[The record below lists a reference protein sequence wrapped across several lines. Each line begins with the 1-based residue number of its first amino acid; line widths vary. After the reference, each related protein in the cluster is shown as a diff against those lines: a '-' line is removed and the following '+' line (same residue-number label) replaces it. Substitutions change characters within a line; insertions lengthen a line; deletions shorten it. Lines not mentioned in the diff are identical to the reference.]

1 MVNLQ
6 SSEIINNLLTSAQL
20 ITQNSRLVKANQ
32 EQFKLLSKRITL
44 VVNKLRYLEYNY
56 LLLPQLITFSE
67 FLTQV
72 QSFIKKFTIS
82 SYKYLF
88 LRIVNYQVEFGNLNQ
103 QLKQIILSCNLAANQ
118 IIEQQEDDWALL
130 IDLKTN
136 QELLTTSRLLLN
148 KLLNNQLN
156 EIFSD
161 LFKDPS
167 RLSVNKFLSYNQLP
181 KNLQQK
187 FVATSW
193 DAIGNQERYS
203 LLQRL
208 ELIEN
213 SYQALTAEFKAQLA
227 KITLIYRAVFIDEIG
242 NFPELPEC
250 WDNNPELHLLWI
262 NSDVLAPKPQRY
274 FLFYNELSPD
284 LQSVIAAHNTTK
296 GQTSV
301 ANWDKGSNEECYAIL
316 QSLATLSEQVWFGPA
331 VRHGSLNLQNY
342 NCLNQQFKE
351 QFQAAIKPIL
361 EAVLGLENNQHEVIA
376 EYWHEY
382 AEHHLLWFEYC
393 SSIENIAQSQSSQ
406 ASALLFSNSSQSTI
420 NSCSTSDEAI
430 KLSADPEKVKLLL
443 EVNGFKLLL
452 LKITYEQTTLQYL
465 VGLPTAKADQCLAKG
480 STVTELDFEEENI
493 VNIFEGDFEI
503 SAQELEAS
511 KEYFKK
517 FFVADLKFLQS
528 LPNKLR
534 N

>member
-56 LLLPQLITFSE
+56 LLLPQLITFSG

-72 QSFIKKFTIS
+72 ESFIKKFTIS

-118 IIEQQEDDWALL
+118 IIEQQEDVWALL

-156 EIFSD
+156 EMFSD

-203 LLQRL
+203 LLQ
-208 ELIEN
+208 
-213 SYQALTAEFKAQLA
+213 
-227 KITLIYRAVFIDEIG
+227 
-242 NFPELPEC
+242 C
-250 WDNNPELHLLWI
+250 
-262 NSDVLAPKPQRY
+262 
-274 FLFYNELSPD
+274 
-284 LQSVIAAHNTTK
+284 
-296 GQTSV
+296 
-301 ANWDKGSNEECYAIL
+301 C
-316 QSLATLSEQVWFGPA
+316 
-331 VRHGSLNLQNY
+331 
-342 NCLNQQFKE
+342 
-351 QFQAAIKPIL
+351 
-361 EAVLGLENNQHEVIA
+361 
-376 EYWHEY
+376 
-382 AEHHLLWFEYC
+382 
-393 SSIENIAQSQSSQ
+393 
-406 ASALLFSNSSQSTI
+406 
-420 NSCSTSDEAI
+420 
-430 KLSADPEKVKLLL
+430 
-443 EVNGFKLLL
+443 
-452 LKITYEQTTLQYL
+452 
-465 VGLPTAKADQCLAKG
+465 
-480 STVTELDFEEENI
+480 
-493 VNIFEGDFEI
+493 
-503 SAQELEAS
+503 
-511 KEYFKK
+511 
-517 FFVADLKFLQS
+517 
-528 LPNKLR
+528 
-534 N
+534 